1 LFVLPETAYPNLE
14 MEESKMQKKI
24 LALILTLALT
34 LSLSACGQSVGET
47 STAAATEDTT
57 ASAAETETSAEE
69 VTPAADAMK
78 VGFVYIGDESEAY
91 TANFIA
97 AENAIAETFGDQVEC
112 IAKYNVDEA
121 EAEAPVKELA
131 EAGCKII
138 FTTSFG
144 YGEVVK
150 ELASQY
156 PDVQF
161 CQATCSDAAEEPVVE
176 NYHNYMGYIY
186 QGRYV
191 AGIVAGM
198 KLQEMIDAGT
208 ITTDQAKIGYV
219 AAFDYAEVISGYTA
233 FLMGVRSIVP
243 EATMEVQYAGTWGDY
258 DTEKTMATALIEDG
272 CVIISQHSDTEG
284 PAEACED
291 AFAKGT
297 EVYCVAYNQDM
308 TDIAPNTCLI
318 SSRQDYAPY
327 EVSAVQA
334 VMNGQTLPVDQ
345 GAGFEDGWVA
355 MTELNTAIAAE
366 GTQEKIDETIAAFQ
380 AGTLKATDVFKG
392 PFTATNPY
400 TNETID
406 LTDGFDE
413 NATQSAPAFG
423 YVINEIITIK
433 GN

>member
-1 LFVLPETAYPNLE
+1 
-14 MEESKMQKKI
+14 MQKKI
-24 LALILTLALT
+24 FALVLALAMA
-34 LSLSACGQSVGET
+34 LSLAACGQSVGET
-47 STAAATEDTT
+47 STATDSA
-57 ASAAETETSAEE
+57 ASAAEGSEAVASTGEE
-69 VTPAADAMK
+69 APAAEGAMK

-97 AENAIAETFGDQVEC
+97 AENAIKEQFGDKVEC
-112 IAKYNVDEA
+112 IAKYNVA
-121 EAEAPVKELA
+121 EDSVEDPVRELC
-131 EAGCKII
+131 ESGCEII

-144 YGEVVK
+144 YGAVVK
-150 ELASQY
+150 EIAQDY
-156 PDVQF
+156 PDIQF
-161 CQATCSDAAEEPVVE
+161 CQATCADAAAEPIVE
-176 NYHNYMGYIY
+176 NYHNYMGAIY

-208 ITTDQAKIGYV
+208 ITADQAKIGYV

-258 DTEKTMATALIEDG
+258 DIEKTMATALIEDG

-291 AFAKGT
+291 AKAKGT

-327 EVSAVQA
+327 EVAAVQA
-334 VMNGQTLPVDQ
+334 VMDGTEIARDEW
-345 GAGFEDGWVA
+345 AGFDKGWVA

-366 GTQEKIDETIAAFQ
+366 GTQEKMDEAIAAFKD
-380 AGTLKATDVFKG
+380 GSMKATDVFKG
-392 PFTATNPY
+392 PYTATDPY
-400 TNETID
+400 SNETID
-406 LTDGFDE
+406 LTDGYEE
-413 NATQSAPAFG
+413 NATQSAPSFS
-423 YVINEIITIK
+423 YVINDIITVK
-433 GN
+433 GTN

>member
-1 LFVLPETAYPNLE
+1 
-14 MEESKMQKKI
+14 MQKRI
-24 LALILTLALT
+24 FALVLAAAMMLGLC
-34 LSLSACGQSVGET
+34 ACGQSVGGSE
-47 STAAATEDTT
+47 AAAS
-57 ASAAETETSAEE
+57 SAASTGTVAAADGSAEE
-69 VTPAADAMK
+69 TTVSGDVLK

-97 AENAIAETFGDQVEC
+97 AENAIADTYGDKVEC
-112 IAKYNVDEA
+112 IPKYNVA
-121 EAEAPVKELA
+121 EDAIEDPVRELCD
-131 EAGCKII
+131 AGCGII

-144 YGEVVK
+144 YGATVK
-150 ELASQY
+150 ELASEY

-161 CQATCSDAAEEPVVE
+161 CQATCADAAEEPVVS
-176 NYHNYMGYIY
+176 NYHNYMGEIY
-186 QGRYV
+186 QGRYI

-208 ITTDQAKIGYV
+208 VTEDTAKIGYV

-243 EATMEVQYAGTWGDY
+243 TATMEVQYAGTWGDF

-291 AFAKGT
+291 AYAKGA
-297 EVYCVAYNQDM
+297 EVYCVSYNQDM
-308 TDIAPNTCLI
+308 TDVAPNTCLI

-334 VMNGQTLPVDQ
+334 VLDGTEIPVDQ
-345 GAGFEDGWVA
+345 HAGFNDGWVA

-366 GTQEKIDETIAAFQ
+366 GTQEKIDEVEAAF
-380 AGTLKATDVFKG
+380 ADGSLKATDVFKG
-392 PFTATNPY
+392 DYTATNPY
-400 TNETID
+400 TDETID
-406 LTDGFDE
+406 LSEGFEE
-413 NATQSAPAFG
+413 NATQSAPAFS

>member
-1 LFVLPETAYPNLE
+1 
-14 MEESKMQKKI
+14 MQKKI
-24 LALILTLALT
+24 FALVLALAMALGMT
-34 LSLSACGQSVGET
+34 ACGQSVGGDTAGSAAGSAAGATAGSAVEAAG
-47 STAAATEDTT
+47 STAEAAP
-57 ASAAETETSAEE
+57 AAEG
-69 VTPAADAMK
+69 AMK

-97 AENAIAETFGDQVEC
+97 AENAIKEQFGDKVEC
-112 IAKYNVDEA
+112 IAKYNVA
-121 EAEAPVKELA
+121 EDAVEDPVRELC
-131 EAGCKII
+131 ESGCKII

-144 YGEVVK
+144 YGAVVK
-150 ELASQY
+150 EIAQEY

-161 CQATCSDAAEEPVVE
+161 CQATCADAAEEPIVE
-176 NYHNYMGYIY
+176 NYHNYMGAIY

-208 ITTDQAKIGYV
+208 ITADQAKIGYV

-243 EATMEVQYAGTWGDY
+243 SATMEVQYAGTWGDY
-258 DTEKTMATALIEDG
+258 DIEKTMATALIEDG

-291 AFAKGT
+291 AKAKGT

-327 EVSAVQA
+327 EIASVQA
-334 VMNGQTLPVDQ
+334 VMDGTEIARDQ
-345 GAGFEDGWVA
+345 WAGFDKGWVA
-355 MTELNTAIAAE
+355 MTTLNIAIAAE
-366 GTQEKIDETIAAFQ
+366 GTQEKMDEAEKAFKD
-380 AGTLKATDVFKG
+380 GTLKATDVFKG
-392 PFTATNPY
+392 DFTATNPY

-406 LTDGFDE
+406 LKDGFEE
-413 NATQSAPAFG
+413 NGTQSAPAFS
-423 YVINEIITIK
+423 YVINDIITIK
-433 GN
+433 GTN

>member
-1 LFVLPETAYPNLE
+1 
-14 MEESKMQKKI
+14 MQKRI
-24 LALILTLALT
+24 FALVLAAAMMLGLC
-34 LSLSACGQSVGET
+34 ACGQSVGGSEAAASSAAST
-47 STAAATEDTT
+47 GTAAAADG
-57 ASAAETETSAEE
+57 SAEE
-69 VTPAADAMK
+69 ATVSGDVLK

-97 AENAIAETFGDQVEC
+97 AENAIADTYGGKVEC
-112 IAKYNVDEA
+112 IPKYNVA
-121 EAEAPVKELA
+121 EDAIEDPVRELCD
-131 EAGCKII
+131 AGCGII

-144 YGEVVK
+144 YGATVK
-150 ELASQY
+150 ELASEY

-161 CQATCSDAAEEPVVE
+161 CQATCADAAEEPVVS
-176 NYHNYMGYIY
+176 NYHNYMGEIY
-186 QGRYV
+186 QGRYI

-208 ITTDQAKIGYV
+208 VTEDTAKIGYV

-243 EATMEVQYAGTWGDY
+243 TATMEVQYAGTWGDF

-291 AFAKGT
+291 AYAKGT
-297 EVYCVAYNQDM
+297 EVYCVSYNQDM
-308 TDIAPNTCLI
+308 TDVAPNTCLI

-334 VMNGQTLPVDQ
+334 VLDGTEIPVDQ
-345 GAGFEDGWVA
+345 HAGFNDGWVA

-366 GTQEKIDETIAAFQ
+366 GTQEKIDEVEAAF
-380 AGTLKATDVFKG
+380 ADGSLKATDVFKG
-392 PFTATNPY
+392 DYTATNPY
-400 TNETID
+400 TDETID
-406 LTDGFDE
+406 LSEGFEE
-413 NATQSAPAFG
+413 NATQSAPAFS

>member
-1 LFVLPETAYPNLE
+1 
-14 MEESKMQKKI
+14 MQKKI
-24 LALILTLALT
+24 FALVLALAMVF
-34 LSLSACGQSVGET
+34 SLCACGQSVGENAG
-47 STAAATEDTT
+47 STPAAG
-57 ASAAETETSAEE
+57 SAETSASTAEAA
-69 VTPAADAMK
+69 PAASGAMK

-97 AENAIAETFGDQVEC
+97 AEKAIADTYGDKVEC
-112 IAKYNVDEA
+112 IAKYNVA
-121 EAEAPVKELA
+121 EDAVEDPVRELC
-131 EAGCKII
+131 ETGCSII

-144 YGEVVK
+144 YGAVVK
-150 ELASQY
+150 EIAQQY
-156 PDVQF
+156 PDIQF
-161 CQATCSDAAEEPVVE
+161 CQATCADAAAEPVVA
-176 NYHNYMGYIY
+176 NYHNYMGHIY

-208 ITTDQAKIGYV
+208 ITADQAKIGYV
-219 AAFDYAEVISGYTA
+219 AAFDYAEVISGYTS
-233 FLMGVRSIVP
+233 FLMGIRSIVP
-243 EATMEVQYAGTWGDY
+243 EATMEVQYANTWGDY

-284 PAEACED
+284 PAQACED
-291 AFAKGT
+291 AQGKGT

-308 TDIAPNTCLI
+308 TDVAPHACLI

-334 VMNGQTLPVDQ
+334 VMDGKELPVDQ

-355 MTELNTAIAAE
+355 MTALNTEIAAE
-366 GTQEKIDETIAAFQ
+366 GTQEKMDEAIAAFKD
-380 AGTLKATDVFKG
+380 GSMKATDVFKG
-392 PFTATNPY
+392 PYTATNPY
-400 TNETID
+400 TDETID
-406 LTDGFDE
+406 LKDGFDE

-433 GN
+433 GTN

>member
-1 LFVLPETAYPNLE
+1 
-14 MEESKMQKKI
+14 MQKK
-24 LALILTLALT
+24 LFALILAVAMV
-34 LSLSACGQSVGET
+34 LSLAACGQSVGG
-47 STAAATEDTT
+47 STTEAASSAAAPAEDTQN
-57 ASAAETETSAEE
+57 SAAETETETA
-69 VTPAADAMK
+69 TDADVLK

-97 AENAIAETFGDQVEC
+97 AENAIAETYGDKVQC
-112 IAKYNVDEA
+112 IAKYNVDESAA
-121 EAEAPVKELA
+121 EDPIRELC
-131 EAGCKII
+131 ETGCSII

-144 YGEVVK
+144 YGAVAK
-150 ELASQY
+150 EIAAEY

-161 CQATCSDAAEEPVVE
+161 CQATCSDADTETA

-208 ITTDQAKIGYV
+208 ITADQAKIGYV
-219 AAFDYAEVISGYTA
+219 GAFDYAEVISGYTA
-233 FLMGVRSIVP
+233 FLMGVRAIVP

-284 PAEACED
+284 PAQACED
-291 AFAKGT
+291 AYAKGT
-297 EVYCVAYNQDM
+297 EVYCVSYNQDM
-308 TDIAPNTCLI
+308 TDVAPNTCLI

-327 EVSAVQA
+327 EVAAVQA
-334 VMNGQTLPVDQ
+334 VMDGTEIPVDQ
-345 GAGFEDGWVA
+345 GAGFDEGWVA

-366 GTQEKIDETIAAFQ
+366 GTQEKMDEVIAAFKD
-380 AGTLKATDVFKG
+380 GSLKATDVFKG
-392 PFTATNPY
+392 PYTATDPY
-400 TNETID
+400 SGETID

-413 NATQSAPAFG
+413 NATQSAPAYS
-423 YVINEIITIK
+423 YVINDIITIK

>member
-1 LFVLPETAYPNLE
+1 
-14 MEESKMQKKI
+14 MQKKL
-24 LALILTLALT
+24 LALVLALAMV
-34 LSLSACGQSVGET
+34 LCMAACGQSVGEP
-47 STAAATEDTT
+47 STAADSAASAAQ
-57 ASAAETETSAEE
+57 ASAAE
-69 VTPAADAMK
+69 PAPAGDVLK

-97 AENAIAETFGDQVEC
+97 AEKAIAETYGDKVEC
-112 IAKYNVDEA
+112 IAKYNVA
-121 EAEAPVKELA
+121 EASVEDPVKELC
-131 EAGCKII
+131 ETGCGLI

-144 YGEVVK
+144 YGAVVK
-150 ELASQY
+150 EIAQQY

-161 CQATCSDAAEEPVVE
+161 CQATCADAAAEPVVS
-176 NYHNYMGYIY
+176 NYHNYMGHIY

-191 AGIVAGM
+191 AGIAAGM
-198 KLQEMIDAGT
+198 KIQEMIDAGT
-208 ITTDQAKIGYV
+208 ITADQAKIGYV

-243 EATMEVQYAGTWGDY
+243 DATMEVQYAGSWGDY

-291 AFAKGT
+291 AKAKGT

-327 EVSAVQA
+327 ETAAVQA
-334 VMNGQTLPVDQ
+334 VMDGKELPVDQ

-366 GTQEKIDETIAAFQ
+366 GTQEKMDEVIAKFKD
-380 AGTLKATDVFKG
+380 GSLKATDVFKG
-392 PFTATNPY
+392 PYTATNPY
-400 TNETID
+400 TDETID
-406 LTDGFDE
+406 LKDGFDE

-423 YVINEIITIK
+423 YVINEIITVK
-433 GN
+433 GTN